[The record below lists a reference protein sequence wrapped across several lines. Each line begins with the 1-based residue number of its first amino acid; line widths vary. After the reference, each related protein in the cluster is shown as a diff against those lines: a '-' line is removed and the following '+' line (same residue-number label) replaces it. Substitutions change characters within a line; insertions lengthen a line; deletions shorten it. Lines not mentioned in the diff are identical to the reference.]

1 MMKIQEEVDLILKDA
16 GLTNYTT
23 MIKEW
28 YNGCHFGDCDVYC
41 PWDVMNHVE
50 RLMLAPNAK
59 PVGYWK
65 NSSDNGIIRLFI
77 DFAGESV
84 TKKVETLLSGG
95 YVISFYKK
103 HCLIRLKQ

>member
-1 MMKIQEEVDLILKDA
+1 
-16 GLTNYTT
+16 
-23 MIKEW
+23 
-28 YNGCHFGDCDVYC
+28 
-41 PWDVMNHVE
+41 
-50 RLMLAPNAK
+50 MLDPNAK

-103 HCLIRLKQ
+103 RCLIRLKQQPYYFCENIKEQGEHTNEKQKMERV